1 MRPLEYN
8 EMDKS
13 LWSDKC
19 DYLELDGMTDLNP
32 NGYNFVVLQ
41 LNIRGLLLNQ
51 ANLCTLLNT
60 LKSKESQVDMIL
72 LCETHLNRF
81 TTQLVH
87 IPRYTLISSNRSL
100 SKGGGTSI
108 LIRSEIPHVRRVDL
122 EKFYEKELESTYIE
136 ITAKNGKQIILG
148 SLYGSPITDVKQL
161 FNHLEETIPKVKQEK
176 GSKELM
182 LGMDHNLN
190 LLKVHLHQQTQNFL
204 DILLELNMLPTITRP
219 SRITQ

>member
-122 EKFYEKELESTYIE
+122 EKFYEKELES
-136 ITAKNGKQIILG
+136 
-148 SLYGSPITDVKQL
+148 
-161 FNHLEETIPKVKQEK
+161 
-176 GSKELM
+176 
-182 LGMDHNLN
+182 
-190 LLKVHLHQQTQNFL
+190 
-204 DILLELNMLPTITRP
+204 
-219 SRITQ
+219 